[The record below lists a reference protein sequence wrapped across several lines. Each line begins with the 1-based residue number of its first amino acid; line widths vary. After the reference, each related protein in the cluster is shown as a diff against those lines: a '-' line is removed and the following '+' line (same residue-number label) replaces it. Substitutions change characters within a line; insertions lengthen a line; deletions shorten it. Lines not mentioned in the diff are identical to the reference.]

1 MRRRGLLL
9 QQQGGVRKR
18 KREEGRSRKLHRP
31 DNLPLSPPSSTGSH
45 SLPLRRH
52 DSHAASAPRG
62 VRAEGQRDHTVMSS
76 SPLPA
81 ASHSASRMK
90 GIRYQANRLPT
101 APHIKRLVTDWF
113 LISQRRP
120 LPQQL
125 VAMSLQQDT
134 QRRAGTRTHKMC
146 LIIHKPLTVASDF
159 TLFRGTFSSS
169 QQSVVF
175 IQTKMKMT
183 ERKKKNTH

>member
-1 MRRRGLLL
+1 MQQLRTGMVVLLRPAPTERSDWTSCGREGEGGGDVRRRGLLL

-81 ASHSASRMK
+81 ASHSASRIK
-90 GIRYQANRLPT
+90 GIRYQANHLPT
-101 APHIKRLVTDWF
+101 APHIKRLVTGF
-113 LISQRRP
+113 LSHNAVHSHSNWWQCHFNKT
-120 LPQQL
+120 LKDVL
-125 VAMSLQQDT
+125 V
-134 QRRAGTRTHKMC
+134 HV
-146 LIIHKPLTVASDF
+146 H
-159 TLFRGTFSSS
+159 
-169 QQSVVF
+169 
-175 IQTKMKMT
+175 TKCA
-183 ERKKKNTH
+183 